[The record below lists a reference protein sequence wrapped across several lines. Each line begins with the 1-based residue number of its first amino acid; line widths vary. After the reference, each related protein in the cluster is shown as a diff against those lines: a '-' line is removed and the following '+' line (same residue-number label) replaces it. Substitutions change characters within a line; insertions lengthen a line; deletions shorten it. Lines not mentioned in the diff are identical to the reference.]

1 MIRHIVC
8 WKLVDDNK
16 KENIARMKKELESL
30 VGKIEGLVSLEV
42 GECFEGSSWDAA
54 LDSTFESREALEG
67 YRTHR
72 EHVKVADFVHTI
84 MVERTAADYEM

>member
-8 WKLVDDNK
+8 WKLKDENK
-16 KENIARMKKELESL
+16 KENVARMKKELESL
-30 VGKIEGLVSLEV
+30 VGRIEGLVSLEV

-54 LDSTFESREALEG
+54 LDSTFESSDALEF

-72 EHVKVADFVHTI
+72 EHVKVADFIQTI
-84 MVERTAADYEM
+84 MLERTAADYEM

>member
-8 WKLVDDNK
+8 WKLAEENK

-42 GECFEGSSWDAA
+42 GACFEGGAWDAA
-54 LDSTFESREALEG
+54 LDSTFESCEALDY
-67 YRTHR
+67 YRTHP
-72 EHVKVADFVHTI
+72 EHVKVADFIHTI
-84 MVERTAADYEM
+84 MLERTAADYEM